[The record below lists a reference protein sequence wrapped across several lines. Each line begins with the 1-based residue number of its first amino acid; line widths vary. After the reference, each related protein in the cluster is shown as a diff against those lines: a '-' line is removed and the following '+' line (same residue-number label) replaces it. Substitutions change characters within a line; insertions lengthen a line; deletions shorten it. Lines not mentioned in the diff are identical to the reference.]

1 MEKFHQRLSA
11 RAAGPEGGRLYQ
23 IVKINTMSELLEM
36 ASDQPLDA
44 NGRYRGYYLYR
55 GLPDASFE
63 LKTSLQ
69 RNCGDLANMLEPK
82 ILANFKK
89 YTATE
94 ARVNTDTVWKRMIL
108 GEHHGLPTR
117 LLDWTHS
124 PFVALNFATD
134 SDMATLDKN
143 DCAIW
148 RIDIAELHRFLPRRF
163 RDVMEREGVT
173 IFSVDMLNEAAASIE
188 EYDRLTAGSSMVIM
202 EPPSVDP
209 RIVSQY
215 AFFSVVP
222 GQVHSIEDFLGK
234 HTAGTVKYVIDKD
247 LKWRIRDFLDE
258 SNISERTVFPGLDGI
273 CKWLARHYYVRR

>member
-1 MEKFHQRLSA
+1 
-11 RAAGPEGGRLYQ
+11 
-23 IVKINTMSELLEM
+23 
-36 ASDQPLDA
+36 
-44 NGRYRGYYLYR
+44 
-55 GLPDASFE
+55 
-63 LKTSLQ
+63 
-69 RNCGDLANMLEPK
+69 
-82 ILANFKK
+82 
-89 YTATE
+89 
-94 ARVNTDTVWKRMIL
+94 
-108 GEHHGLPTR
+108 
-117 LLDWTHS
+117 
-124 PFVALNFATD
+124 
-134 SDMATLDKN
+134 
-143 DCAIW
+143 
-148 RIDIAELHRFLPRRF
+148 
-163 RDVMEREGVT
+163 MERAGVT
-173 IFSVDMLNEAAASIE
+173 SFSVDMLNEAAASIE

>member
-1 MEKFHQRLSA
+1 
-11 RAAGPEGGRLYQ
+11 
-23 IVKINTMSELLEM
+23 MSELLEM
-36 ASDQPLDA
+36 ASDRPLDA
-44 NGRYRGYYLYR
+44 NGRYRGYYIYR
-55 GLPDASFE
+55 GLSNASFE

-69 RNCGDLANMLEPK
+69 RNCGDLGNFLEPK
-82 ILANFKK
+82 ILENFSK

-94 ARVNTDTVWKRMIL
+94 ASVNTDTVWKRMIL

-124 PFVALNFATD
+124 PFIALHFATD
-134 SDMATLDKN
+134 NDMENLDKN

-148 RIDIAELHRFLPRRF
+148 RIDIAELHRSLPRKF
-163 RDVMEREGVT
+163 KDVMQREGVT
-173 IFSVDMLNEAAASIE
+173 IFSANMLNEAAATIE

-222 GQVHSIEDFLGK
+222 GQVVSIEDFLAK
-234 HTAGTVKYVIDKD
+234 HTANTVKFVIDKD
-247 LKWRIRDFLDE
+247 LKWQIRDFLDE
-258 SNISERTVFPGLDGI
+258 SNISERTLFPGLDGI
-273 CKWLARHYYVRR
+273 CTWLARHYYVRR